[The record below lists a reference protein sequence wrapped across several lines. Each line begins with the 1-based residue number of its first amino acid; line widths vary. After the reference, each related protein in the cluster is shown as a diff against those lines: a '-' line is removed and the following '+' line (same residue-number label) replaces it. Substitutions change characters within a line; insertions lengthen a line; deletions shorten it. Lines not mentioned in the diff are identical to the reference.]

1 MWAAHLLPGEAAQ
14 VVGAW
19 NGVQT
24 SGKVLSQSVG
34 FGQGARASTTGGSRT
49 TLSSSYTLRFPVL
62 DPCG

>member
-24 SGKVLSQSVG
+24 SGKVLS
-34 FGQGARASTTGGSRT
+34 
-49 TLSSSYTLRFPVL
+49 
-62 DPCG
+62 